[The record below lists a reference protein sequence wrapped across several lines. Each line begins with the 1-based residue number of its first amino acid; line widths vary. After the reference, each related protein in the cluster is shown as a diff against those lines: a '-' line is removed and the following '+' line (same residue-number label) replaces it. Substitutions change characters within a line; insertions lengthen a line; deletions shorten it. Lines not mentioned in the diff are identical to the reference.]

1 MPTFLALATILL
13 GASQSVTA
21 VPPPN
26 HPWTYGHG
34 PGNGHGQTC
43 KPVEGEVGAAF
54 ALTNAPFDNQV
65 VAFSRASSGKLTQVG
80 IYSTGGAGQGVDFD
94 SDGGLQLSPDHKYLY
109 AVSPANDM
117 ITVFRV
123 QGSCLERIQGIYGGD
138 QPVSITFS
146 FEKNLLYVL
155 DQSVAT
161 PGIRGFHIQSGGTL
175 APIGNQTLSIST
187 PIGVPGTVLFTAHA
201 NGLIVTNKVGST
213 IDYFS
218 VAANGEAQGPITT
231 THSSGDRPFGA
242 WLGSDGTI
250 FVVESGLP
258 VLTNAAISTYTP
270 TTDGALHP
278 ITKSEKNQQTDGCWV
293 VVTTDNKYAY
303 TANFVS
309 GTVSSYSVGTDGSV
323 SLIDGSAAFQ
333 GNGSQPVDLAFS
345 SDGKYLYNLLRGY
358 GSVSGHAIEHNGSL
372 ANIGEF
378 GRGQGLPANNG
389 ASGLAAY

>member
-1 MPTFLALATILL
+1 MRASLAFLAFLL
-13 GASQSVTA
+13 GAIQCVTA
-21 VPPPN
+21 APPPM
-26 HPWTYGHG
+26 HPGTSGHGRGYGHG
-34 PGNGHGQTC
+34 RTC
-43 KPVEGEVGAAF
+43 KSVEGEVGAAF
-54 ALTNAPFDNQV
+54 AMTNAPFNNQV

-80 IYSTGGAGQGVDFD
+80 MYPTGGAGQGVDFD

-109 AVSPANDM
+109 AVSPASDT
-117 ITVFRV
+117 ITVFSV
-123 QGSCLERIQGIYGGD
+123 QGSCLERIQEIYGGD

-161 PGIRGFHIQSGGTL
+161 PGIRGFHIHSGGTL
-175 APIGNQTLSIST
+175 APIGNQTISIST
-187 PIGVPGTVLFTAHA
+187 PIGVPGTVLFTADA
-201 NGLIVTNKVGST
+201 SGLIVTNKVGST
-213 IDYFS
+213 IDYYS
-218 VAANGEAQGPITT
+218 VDANGEAQGPITT

-242 WLGSDGTI
+242 WLADDGTI

-258 VLTNAAISTYTP
+258 VLTNAAISTYKP

-293 VVTTDNKYAY
+293 VVTMDNKYAY

-323 SLIDGSAAFQ
+323 SLINGSAAFQ
-333 GNGSQPVDLAFS
+333 GNGSQPVDLALS
-345 SDGKYLYNLLRGY
+345 SDGKYLYNLLRGF
-358 GSVSGHAIEHNGSL
+358 GSISGHTIESDGSL
-372 ANIGEF
+372 RNVGTF
-378 GRGQGLPANNG
+378 GQGQGLPPNNG